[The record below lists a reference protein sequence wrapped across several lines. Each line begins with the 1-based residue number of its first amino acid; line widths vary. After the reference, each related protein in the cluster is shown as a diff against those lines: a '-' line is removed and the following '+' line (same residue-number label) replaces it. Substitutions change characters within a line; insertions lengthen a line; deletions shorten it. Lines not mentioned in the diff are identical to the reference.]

1 MVNEII
7 DLSSRRSIAA
17 APSEPPAITIT
28 MAQHLIAARCDL
40 SDKTECFY
48 LLYAMQVADWRVI
61 SNHLEAAIYEAGQ
74 HWIAQAIS
82 AAE

>member
-1 MVNEII
+1 MTNVVNFPPRLN
-7 DLSSRRSIAA
+7 DAA
-17 APSEPPAITIT
+17 TPAIVAT
-28 MAQHLIAARCDL
+28 MAQHLTAARCDL

-61 SNHLEAAIYEAGQ
+61 SDHLEAAIYEAGQ
-74 HWIAQAIS
+74 HHIAREIS